1 MHADLFLCYDE
12 HIYDIPACR
21 FQYDHQISQLS
32 AWMRPCVQKPANFNS
47 ISQNF
52 IQFLRRINN
61 DPQLRYDPKKVLSE
75 STNGSGSSRPNNRS
89 VTLNYEKREK
99 DPFEKFIEVSS
110 TQLAQ
115 GGDDQF
121 FISKDMIVS
130 TGTLQGSVPAR
141 GNHTLR
147 NHEASKSEDDFST
160 SSSQLMSSDNRS
172 QAVDVAPK
180 DLKSLIN
187 RLKRPDT
194 STLSDNGHAL
204 KRNGSLNQRDR
215 ESLPQHSSTSVSSA
229 VVTSSSAN
237 QTERR
242 IVRNMDTVD
251 LVDDTD
257 DAIFGADSDSVDV
270 SSTQSTITM
279 SQPTS
284 KFGFAGLFSQASASS
299 SSKGISIGGHG
310 NTARAIDFASDIS
323 SVPSTQFI
331 MSQPDSTSSK
341 TVARMA
347 PPSLSMSQRLSS
359 ASRVNQQQHAREERE
374 KIVAL
379 EIRGLLGKFVSST
392 LYEVC
397 KRNDAY
403 LPSFCFIYR

>member
-1 MHADLFLCYDE
+1 
-12 HIYDIPACR
+12 
-21 FQYDHQISQLS
+21 
-32 AWMRPCVQKPANFNS
+32 MRPCVQKPANFNS

-52 IQFLRRINN
+52 NQFLRRINN

-147 NHEASKSEDDFST
+147 HHDASKSEDDFST
-160 SSSQLMSSDNRS
+160 FSSQLMSSDNRS

-187 RLKRPDT
+187 RLKRPET
-194 STLSDNGHAL
+194 STLSDNGHTL

-215 ESLPQHSSTSVSSA
+215 ESLPQHSSTSVSST

-242 IVRNMDTVD
+242 VLRNMDTVD

-257 DAIFGADSDSVDV
+257 DAIFGADSDPVDV
-270 SSTQSTITM
+270 SSTQATITM

-379 EIRGLLGKFVSST
+379 EIRGLLGKFHT
-392 LYEVC
+392 
-397 KRNDAY
+397 
-403 LPSFCFIYR
+403 I